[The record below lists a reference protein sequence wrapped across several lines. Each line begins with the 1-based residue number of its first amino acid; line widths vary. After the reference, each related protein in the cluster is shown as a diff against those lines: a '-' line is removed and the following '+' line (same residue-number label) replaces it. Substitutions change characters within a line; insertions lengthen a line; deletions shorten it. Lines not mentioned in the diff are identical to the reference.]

1 MRATTTG
8 IVVVSLLGR
17 QRPGRPVGDEH
28 VDLKPHQLH
37 GEGWQAV
44 VLALRR
50 SVFDDE
56 VLAFL
61 VAEVSKP
68 LAQEGENWRVRPR
81 PESKQPDAVSPPR
94 GLRSGGEWRDQ
105 GRNGCGQ
112 ERAAVHF

>member
-1 MRATTTG
+1 MLLPERARLGTTPAATASPMSATTTG

-37 GEGWQAV
+37 GEGRQAV

-68 LAQEGENWRVRPR
+68 LAQEGENRRVRP
-81 PESKQPDAVSPPR
+81 
-94 GLRSGGEWRDQ
+94 
-105 GRNGCGQ
+105 
-112 ERAAVHF
+112 